1 MLPFFGSMAIV
12 IAAAT
17 TSSATETTGVV
28 QPAPVT
34 APIVAAPA
42 SRGHRNDQQ
51 AISVQRSAASEADK
65 AIRQQQQLRVLAPA
79 LTGDGGG

>member
-17 TSSATETTGVV
+17 TPSATETTGTV

-42 SRGHRNDQQ
+42 SRHHRNDQQ
-51 AISVQRSAASEADK
+51 AISVERSAASDADE
-65 AIRQQQQLRVLAPA
+65 AIRQQLQLRVLMPA
-79 LTGDGGG
+79 LSGDGGG